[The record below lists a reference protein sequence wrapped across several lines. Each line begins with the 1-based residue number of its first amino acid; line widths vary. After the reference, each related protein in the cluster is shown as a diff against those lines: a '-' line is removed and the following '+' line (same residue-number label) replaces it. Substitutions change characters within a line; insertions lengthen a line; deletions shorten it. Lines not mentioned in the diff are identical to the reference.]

1 MTPEEHQRWSEAYG
15 AALAS
20 GEPDEGMVLRLAA
33 EQTLLNRIAE
43 PGMICG
49 PGVIDNRAWYQHLP
63 GLNPYA
69 ELEERARQAEREWSA
84 EAEAG

>member
-1 MTPEEHQRWSEAYG
+1 MTGYADPPKG
-15 AALAS
+15 AITY
-20 GEPDEGMVLRLAA
+20 R
-33 EQTLLNRIAE
+33 QWLLNRIAE

-49 PGVIDNRAWYQHLP
+49 PPFTDDRAWWQHLP

-69 ELEERARQAEREWSA
+69 ELEQRAREAERNWTASSRVPAEVRLPEP

>member
-1 MTPEEHQRWSEAYG
+1 MKIP
-15 AALAS
+15 AAF
-20 GEPDEGMVLRLAA
+20 PA
-33 EQTLLNRIAE
+33 ELPPGTITYQQWLLNRIAE